1 MTKIKVYINGE
12 YKFTSTR
19 YKTIKQLKEHL
30 RAVKHIII
38 ASIPNDEYLTI
49 YDYDRIHCE
58 YIK

>member
-19 YKTIKQLKEHL
+19 YNTIKQLKEHL

-38 ASIPNDEYLTI
+38 ASIPTDEYLTI